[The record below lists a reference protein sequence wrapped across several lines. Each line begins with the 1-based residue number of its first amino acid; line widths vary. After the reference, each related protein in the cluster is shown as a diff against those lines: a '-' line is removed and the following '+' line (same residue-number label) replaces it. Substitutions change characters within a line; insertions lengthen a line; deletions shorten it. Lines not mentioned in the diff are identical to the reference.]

1 MVPASPETHP
11 HDAEFDLDVRLQ
23 VVARHVWHDAAERP
37 QTVSC
42 KECGTEYTCVSC
54 PQCG

>member
-23 VVARHVWHDAAERP
+23 AVARHIWHDAAERP

-42 KECGTEYTCVSC
+42 KECGTQYTCVSC